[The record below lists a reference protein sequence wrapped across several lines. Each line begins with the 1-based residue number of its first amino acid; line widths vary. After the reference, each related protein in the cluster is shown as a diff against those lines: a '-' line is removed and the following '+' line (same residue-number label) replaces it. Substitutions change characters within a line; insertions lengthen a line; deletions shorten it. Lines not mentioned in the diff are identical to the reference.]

1 MTVRPP
7 RTVSH
12 LDFQPVPWLRNRH
25 LQTLAPFLW
34 PRGPEES
41 PVDERVVRVASGSAV
56 AVRVGA
62 PLAGTRGSLLLV
74 HGISG
79 SASSRYMRR
88 TARLA
93 REAGWWTARM
103 NCRNAGGT
111 ERLSSTLF
119 NAGQSD
125 DIGRVLEAFES
136 WGLPRPYAAVG
147 FSLGGNMVLRYA
159 ALAGEGSR
167 ADGVAALNPPV
178 ELATCSRALEDPGN
192 RAYGLYFTVELCR
205 QLERIRRHR
214 EVPGPPAAWRKIRTV
229 RNFDE
234 LFVAPDAGY
243 PSAAA
248 YYAAAS
254 AGPRLGGLRV
264 PALVLSAADDPF
276 VPAKLF
282 EPLRGVAPGRLEI
295 VRPSRGGH
303 LGYWQSARP
312 RFWAAVVVLD
322 YFDRVLDGRPVGA
335 AGSGRDTGGGSD
347 RLRGPIPGPA

>member
-1 MTVRPP
+1 MIARPP
-7 RTVSH
+7 RTASPIE
-12 LDFQPVPWLRNRH
+12 FRPVPWLRNRH

-41 PVDERVVRVASGSAV
+41 PVDERVVRVASESAV
-56 AVRVGA
+56 AVRVGT
-62 PLAGTRGSLLLV
+62 PLERPRGSLLLV
-74 HGISG
+74 HGIAG
-79 SASSRYMRR
+79 SASARYMRR

-111 ERLSSTLF
+111 ERLSGTLF

-125 DIGRVLEAFES
+125 DIGRVLEAFEA
-136 WGLPRPYAAVG
+136 WELPRPYAAVG

-192 RAYGLYFTVELCR
+192 RAYGLYFTFELCR
-205 QLERIRRHR
+205 QLARIRRHR

-254 AGPRLGGLRV
+254 AGPCLDGLRV

-276 VPAKLF
+276 VPEALF
-282 EPLRGVAPGRLEI
+282 EPLRGVAPGKLEI
-295 VRPSRGGH
+295 VHPSRGGH
-303 LGYWQSARP
+303 LGYWQSGHP
-312 RFWAAVVVLD
+312 RFWAAPVILD
-322 YFDRVLDGRPVGA
+322 FLDRVLDGRSVRA
-335 AGSGRDTGGGSD
+335 TGSE
-347 RLRGPIPGPA
+347 